1 MEENSQTPQNI
12 PGVKVEENKEILPD
26 IHNIK
31 QKESFTL
38 PSRGIVYRADENIPE
53 SITLRRMTTKEEK
66 IRLRNQSETEIIK
79 DLLQA
84 CILNEKVNAGS
95 LKLMD
100 ANYLLF
106 KLRVISLL
114 DDKYKVRVRCPH
126 CGAEFVHELNLS
138 EIPVN
143 YVEQDILE
151 KLTVKLPI
159 SQQTITL
166 RYPSL
171 DDLIKSG
178 KRLEE
183 YFNMFPNVDRMESV
197 ISASEQLNIETINGQ
212 SLMSEEIADWYDNL
226 DIVDYKV
233 LQQAIQKLDNIYGFD
248 DNLKTIC
255 PKCNK
260 EVTHG
265 LPITG
270 ELFNPS
276 SEDVK

>member
-1 MEENSQTPQNI
+1 MEENQQTQQNI

-31 QKESFTL
+31 QKESLTI
-38 PSRGIVYRADENIPE
+38 PSRGIIYKAEENVPE

-66 IRLRNQSETEIIK
+66 IRLRNQSETEIIR

-84 CILNEKVNAGS
+84 CILNEKVDAGN

-106 KLRVISLL
+106 KLRIISLL

-138 EIPVN
+138 DIPVN
-143 YVEQDILE
+143 YVEQDIVN
-151 KLTVKLPI
+151 KLSVKLPI
-159 SQQTITL
+159 TQQTVTL

-171 DDLIKSG
+171 NDLIKSG
-178 KRLEE
+178 KKLEE
-183 YFNMFPNVDRMESV
+183 YFNMFPNADKMSTV
-197 ISASEQLNIETINGQ
+197 ISTTEQLSIDTINGQ
-212 SLMSEEIADWYDNL
+212 SLMSEELSDWYDNL
-226 DIVDYKV
+226 DIVDYKA
-233 LQQAIQKLDNIYGFD
+233 LQQAIQKLDNTYGFD
-248 DNLKTIC
+248 DNLKALC

-260 EVTHG
+260 VVTHG

-276 SEDVK
+276 FEDVK